1 MEDDKDVM
9 KRQAYEIDMCSGGLA
24 GKILLF
30 ALPLMASSLLQL
42 LFNAADIVVVGKFV
56 GKEAL
61 AAVGSNT
68 SLINLL
74 ISLFVGLSVGTNVT
88 LARDM
93 GAGKMDA
100 VNRGVHTSILLALV
114 SGLFLAVVG
123 AGLAPRLLV
132 WMKSPD
138 DVIGLGSLYLRIYFL
153 GMPATMAYNF
163 GSAVLR
169 AQGDTRRP
177 LYYLTTAGVA
187 NVLMNL
193 FFVIVLKMGVAGV
206 GAATAISQYISA
218 VLVVRCLMKEEGAL
232 HLDLRRLRM
241 DPVVVKRILQVGL
254 PAGFQGIVFGLAN
267 VTIQSSVNSFGST
280 VMSGSA
286 AAQNI
291 ESFVY
296 AAMNT
301 FYQAALTFT
310 GQNYGAGKCKRVD
323 KVAIYCQAFAIL
335 TGLILGNLAYYFG
348 HSLISIYVQAGPEQE
363 AIIQAGLIRLSRIGR
378 MYALC
383 GIMDTMVGSLR
394 GLGYSVIPMVVS
406 LLGSCVLRLVWVYT
420 IFPLNPTPANLFLSY
435 PITWTITG
443 AIQVTM
449 YLVVRKRAFA
459 KISGDGPSYLAV
471 DGQHPEVGAER
482 K

>member
-1 MEDDKDVM
+1 M
-9 KRQAYEIDMCSGGLA
+9 KKQEYQIDMCSGGLA

-74 ISLFVGLSVGTNVT
+74 TSLFAGLSVGANVT

-93 GAGKMDA
+93 GAGKLDA
-100 VNRGVHTSILLALV
+100 VNRGVHTAVLLALI
-114 SGLFLAVVG
+114 SGLVLTV
-123 AGLAPRLLV
+123 AGVTLAPHLLL
-132 WMKSPD
+132 WMKSPE
-138 DVIGLGSLYLRIYFL
+138 DVIELGSLYLRIYFL

-177 LYYLTTAGVA
+177 LYYLMLAGVA
-187 NVLMNL
+187 NVAMNL
-193 FFVIVLKMGVAGV
+193 FFVIVLNMGVAGV

-218 VLVVRCLMKEEGAL
+218 GLVLRCLMKEQGEL
-232 HLDLRRLRM
+232 KLDLKQLRI
-241 DPVVVKRILQVGL
+241 DPVVVKRIMQVGL
-254 PAGFQGIVFGLAN
+254 PAGFQGIVFALSN
-267 VTIQSSVNSFGST
+267 VAIQSSVNSFGST

-301 FYQAALTFT
+301 FYQAALTFV

-323 KVAIYCQAFAIL
+323 RVTLYCQSFAIL
-335 TGLILGNLAYYFG
+335 TGLVLGNLVYFFG
-348 HSLISIYVQAGPEQE
+348 PSLISIYVQPGPEQE
-363 AIIQAGLIRLSRIGR
+363 AIIQAGMIRLSRIGR

-394 GLGYSVIPMVVS
+394 GIGYSVGPMVVS

-420 IFPLNPTPANLFLSY
+420 IFPLDPTPSNLFLSY

-443 AIQVTM
+443 AVQLAM
-449 YLVVRKRAFA
+449 YLAVRKRAFA
-459 KISGDGPSYLAV
+459 RVQGNGPSYLAV
-471 DGQHPEVGAER
+471 DGQHPQIT